1 MDAGCR
7 SLSFKFSLCPS
18 HTDVYL
24 ESVLGLCT
32 MQWYDVTLHDFEG
45 HGVYHRVDKGSR
57 KKGSSL
63 VARPLQPFFQSKISF
78 QKSIFFAAFL
88 N

>member
-1 MDAGCR
+1 MHAGCR

-45 HGVYHRVDKGSR
+45 HGVITQGV
-57 KKGSSL
+57 
-63 VARPLQPFFQSKISF
+63 
-78 QKSIFFAAFL
+78 
-88 N
+88 